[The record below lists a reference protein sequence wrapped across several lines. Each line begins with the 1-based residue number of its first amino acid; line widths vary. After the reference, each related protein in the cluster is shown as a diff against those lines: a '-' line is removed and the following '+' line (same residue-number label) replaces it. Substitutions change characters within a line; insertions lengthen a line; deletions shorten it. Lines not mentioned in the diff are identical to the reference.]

1 MYIYIGIYSDLCGGS
16 PLSHHTNPHT
26 TGCVCVSVGVC
37 MCMCVCGVC
46 VFMCVCVVKE
56 GLPSHTT
63 QSHTRESVYECACVC
78 VCVCVCMCVC
88 ACKWANIRSRCG
100 ENLYIYIFSFPLFRS
115 LLNLTKKAKTKC
127 WAINRTT
134 LISTSKSVDDQKQLI
149 LHTKHR
155 CRVAKTHS
163 IP

>member
-1 MYIYIGIYSDLCGGS
+1 MICVYIYMYIYICIYSDLCGGS

-88 ACKWANIRSRCG
+88 ACKWANIRARCG
-100 ENLYIYIFSFPLFRS
+100 ETLVSSVS
-115 LLNLTKKAKTKC
+115 LSLKSHQKKPRQNAKRF
-127 WAINRTT
+127 IERH
-134 LISTSKSVDDQKQLI
+134 LLV
-149 LHTKHR
+149 LH
-155 CRVAKTHS
+155 
-163 IP
+163 